1 MGKKQRPDNRVP
13 ETLKVKDFTYKT
25 ERQEVLAKSIR
36 EKEVVIA
43 AGVAGSGKT
52 IVSLATAI
60 QLLGE
65 VYKKVILIK
74 SVVSP
79 PGEDIGFIPGTVS
92 QKMDP
97 YIMSYT

>member
-1 MGKKQRPDNRVP
+1 MSKKQRSENRVP
-13 ETLKVKDFTYKT
+13 ETLKIREFTYKT
-25 ERQEVLAKSIR
+25 KKQELLAKSIR
-36 EKEVVIA
+36 EKEVTIA

-74 SVVSP
+74 SVVNP
-79 PGEDIGFIPGTVS
+79 PGEEIGFIPGTVS